1 VRSIKKWARPS
12 KRGASDLET
21 QSVSV
26 LAALIAGMLSFFSP
40 CVLPLVPVYLGYMS
54 GTVVGQPQDRKQPGL
69 LLHALLF
76 VLGFSFFLVI
86 LGGGAGLL
94 GSLLYPIMPYVTK
107 IGGLVL
113 IVFGLHLT
121 GLISIPFLNMDKRL
135 ELGQQRKSGYWT
147 SLLIGL
153 VFAAGWTPCIGP
165 VLAAILL
172 LAADSRTAFS
182 GATLMA
188 VYALGL
194 GIPFLVV
201 ALLINV
207 ALPVLRTLNRHL
219 HMVSI
224 LSGALLML
232 MGFLLLTGTFERLV
246 IWINSLSVF

>member
-1 VRSIKKWARPS
+1 LDTP
-12 KRGASDLET
+12 
-21 QSVSV
+21 SVSV
-26 LAALIAGMLSFFSP
+26 VAALIAGVLSFFSP

-54 GTVVGQPQDRKQPGL
+54 GTVVGQPQEHKRAGL
-69 LLHALLF
+69 LGHALLF
-76 VLGFSFFLVI
+76 VLGFSSFLVL

-113 IVFGLHLT
+113 IVFGLHLA
-121 GLISIPFLNMDKRL
+121 GLIAIPFLNMDKRV
-135 ELGQQRKSGYWT
+135 ELGQGGRRGGYWT

-165 VLAAILL
+165 VLSAILL

-194 GIPFLVV
+194 GVPFLVV
-201 ALLINV
+201 ALLVDV
-207 ALPVLRTLNRHL
+207 ALPVLRRLNRHMRL
-219 HMVSI
+219 VSI
-224 LSGALLML
+224 VSGALLIL
-232 MGFLLLTGTFERLV
+232 MGFLLLTGTFERVV
-246 IWINSLSVF
+246 IWANALSLGW